1 MLGVR
6 GVVSAHPEPAE
17 SLVPLNLVPLKHVAR
32 VNVATLDDMTDPDY
46 AFDYVDISS
55 VTPELGIARRE
66 RVTFGTAPSRARRK
80 VAHGD
85 TIVSTV
91 RTYLRAVAFVDEP
104 DDLVV
109 STGFAVLSPCPG
121 VDPRYLYRAVQS
133 KPFVD
138 EVVARSTGVSYPAI
152 NPSDLGRIGVCLPDV
167 GAQLAI
173 ADFLDRETAKID
185 ALVAKKQRL
194 IELLQEE
201 RTAVISHTV
210 TKGLDPEAPMKDS
223 GIEWLSRMP
232 ATWEV
237 RRLKQLTELV
247 TSGSR
252 GWAEFYADEGPIF
265 IRITNLD
272 RKSVDLELSNVQ
284 HVNPPVGS
292 EGERTRV
299 RAGDV
304 LVSIT
309 ADVGTV
315 GIVPDGL
322 GAAYVNQHT
331 ALIRP
336 QSSSVEPRWLALALH
351 SGVGQ
356 RQFAALLQGGTKLG
370 LNLDDVRNLIVPVPP
385 LADQRRLM
393 RHIDDAGER
402 LGTLSATV
410 SSALERLREHRSALI
425 TAAVTGQIDVGARK
439 ARRQAERP

>member
-1 MLGVR
+1 
-6 GVVSAHPEPAE
+6 
-17 SLVPLNLVPLKHVAR
+17 
-32 VNVATLDDMTDPDY
+32 
-46 AFDYVDISS
+46 
-55 VTPELGIARRE
+55 
-66 RVTFGTAPSRARRK
+66 
-80 VAHGD
+80 
-85 TIVSTV
+85 
-91 RTYLRAVAFVDEP
+91 
-104 DDLVV
+104 
-109 STGFAVLSPCPG
+109 
-121 VDPRYLYRAVQS
+121 
-133 KPFVD
+133 
-138 EVVARSTGVSYPAI
+138 
-152 NPSDLGRIGVCLPDV
+152 
-167 GAQLAI
+167 
-173 ADFLDRETAKID
+173 
-185 ALVAKKQRL
+185 
-194 IELLQEE
+194 
-201 RTAVISHTV
+201 
-210 TKGLDPEAPMKDS
+210 
-223 GIEWLSRMP
+223 
-232 ATWEV
+232 
-237 RRLKQLTELV
+237 
-247 TSGSR
+247 
-252 GWAEFYADEGPIF
+252 
-265 IRITNLD
+265 
-272 RKSVDLELSNVQ
+272 
-284 HVNPPVGS
+284 VGS

-309 ADVGTV
+309 ADIGTV

>member
-1 MLGVR
+1 MTAPAGWTQLRLKYTVLSIRNGVWGDEPTGDATNVR
-6 GVVSAHPEPAE
+6 CIRAADFDRTHLKAVPDSAPYRRLTAAQLCQNALEMGDLVLEKSGGGDTQPVGLVVLFDDAETAVCSNFAARIRVRQGFDSRYLCYLHAHLYAAGINTK
-17 SLVPLNLVPLKHVAR
+17 SIKQNTGIQNLDAGS
-32 VNVATLDDMTDPDY
+32 Y
-46 AFDYVDISS
+46 FD
-55 VTPELGIARRE
+55 E
-66 RVTFGTAPSRARRK
+66 RVDLAPSAEQR
-80 VAHGD
+80 V
-85 TIVSTV
+85 
-91 RTYLRAVAFVDEP
+91 
-104 DDLVV
+104 
-109 STGFAVLSPCPG
+109 
-121 VDPRYLYRAVQS
+121 
-133 KPFVD
+133 
-138 EVVARSTGVSYPAI
+138 
-152 NPSDLGRIGVCLPDV
+152 
-167 GAQLAI
+167 I
-173 ADFLDRETAKID
+173 ADFLDRETEQID

-232 ATWEV
+232 AAWEV
-237 RRLKQLTELV
+237 RRLKQLTEFV